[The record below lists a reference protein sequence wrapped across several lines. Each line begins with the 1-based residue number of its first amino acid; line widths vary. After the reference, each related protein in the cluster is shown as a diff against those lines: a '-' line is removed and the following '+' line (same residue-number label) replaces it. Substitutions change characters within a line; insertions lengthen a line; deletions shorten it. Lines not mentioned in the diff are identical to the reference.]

1 MRQQG
6 GVVLTIG
13 IDAHKTV
20 HAAVA
25 IDSAGREVGQWR
37 GPNHPRA
44 WKELQAWAASLD
56 DERQWG
62 VEGAWSYGRGLS
74 QHLVGVGERVYEINS
89 RWTAYGRRRGRKQD
103 KTDGL
108 DARAVAL
115 FVRQEAPKLPE
126 VFVDDATSAL
136 NILAVERDELV
147 RESNR
152 IRSQLHHLL
161 MHMDPSYKSWLG
173 TLASAAVVRRLRR
186 FRVAGETDEA
196 AAYRAASIRRLAVR
210 LELNRSHEKEI
221 AAEMKRLAAERY
233 EPLTELC
240 GVNLLT
246 AGMLAGLLGPGR
258 RFVHDAQLAAYAG
271 VAPLETSS
279 ANSVRHRLNRSGNRR
294 LNSIIYRIGI
304 TQAHHSPEARAYLA
318 RRVAQGKSRREA
330 HSALRRYLARALWRL
345 WQRCLDQNEIS

>member
-1 MRQQG
+1 
-6 GVVLTIG
+6 
-13 IDAHKTV
+13 V

-25 IDSAGREVGQWR
+25 IDGAGREVGQWR
-37 GPNHPRA
+37 GQNLERA
-44 WKELQAWAASLD
+44 WGDLQAWAATLD
-56 DERQWG
+56 EERQWG
-62 VEGAWSYGRGLS
+62 IEGAWSYGRGLS
-74 QHLVGVGERVYEINS
+74 QHLVGASERVYEINA

-103 KTDGL
+103 KTDNL

-126 VFVDDATSAL
+126 VFLDDATSAL
-136 NILAVERDELV
+136 NVLTVERDELV

-161 MHMDPSYKSWLG
+161 MHADPNYKSWLG
-173 TLASAAVVRRLRR
+173 TLTSASVLRRLRR
-186 FRVAGETDEA
+186 YKSSGEVSDV
-196 AAYRAASIRRLAVR
+196 AAYRAASIRRLAIR
-210 LELNRSHEKEI
+210 LQLNRDQEREI

-233 EPLTELC
+233 APLTEPC

-246 AGMLAGLLGPGR
+246 AGMLAGLLGPGH
-258 RFVHDAQLAAYAG
+258 RFARDTQLAAYAG
-271 VAPLETSS
+271 VAPLEASS
-279 ANSVRHRLNRSGNRR
+279 AQCTRHRVNRGGNRR

-330 HSALRRYLARALWRL
+330 HRALRRYIARALLAPMAAVSRSG
-345 WQRCLDQNEIS
+345 RRRK